1 MDIITK
7 IKSECPPCDNA
18 CSMRSHCKANNDTC
32 AQYTKWERTEKID
45 LEEDRTPKQLRTKRD
60 KLKKR
65 SFRHTN
71 QAPAL
76 IARQMKIKHWLGA
89 MSDEQL
95 RQVGRMLSLS
105 TDELIL
111 MRAPSAGLTQQF
123 MTRMHKPMVFKYLQ
137 EQGIAQKAAA

>member
-65 SFRHTN
+65 IYRHTN
-71 QAPAL
+71 QEPAM

-89 MSDEQL
+89 MTATQL
-95 RQVGRMLSLS
+95 LTVARMLSLS
-105 TDELIL
+105 TAELIL
-111 MRAPSAGLTQQF
+111 MRSPGAGLTQQF

-137 EQGIAQKAAA
+137 EQGIAQEVAA